1 MASSFGVLFGGFTSL
16 AVLSKNGLKIV
27 CSSEAGFYT
36 TAFLSVS
43 ASVSLLLPLLLSVCL
58 SVAMP
63 LLFGAHWVCGNH
75 NNSGAR
81 SHGKLPGCGARM
93 KLLSA
98 GSVVVVGAAVVCRFG
113 FDTHP
118 HPGEIVFRV

>member
-1 MASSFGVLFGGFTSL
+1 MLTNLGASVGGV
-16 AVLSKNGLKIV
+16 VKNGLRSV
-27 CSSEAGFYT
+27 CSSEACFYT

-43 ASVSLLLPLLLSVCL
+43 VSLLLLLLLPLLLSLCVSLC
-58 SVAMP
+58 VAMP
-63 LLFGAHWVCGNH
+63 LLFGAHWVCGNN

-93 KLLSA
+93 KLLSV

-118 HPGEIVFRV
+118 HPGAIVVRV

>member
-1 MASSFGVLFGGFTSL
+1 MG
-16 AVLSKNGLKIV
+16 
-27 CSSEAGFYT
+27 CEAFAPPRLCFYT
-36 TAFLSVS
+36 TAFLSCLCV
-43 ASVSLLLPLLLSVCL
+43 AAVAAAAAAAVSVCVSL

-63 LLFGAHWVCGNH
+63 LLFGAHWVCGNS

-81 SHGKLPGCGARM
+81 SHGKLPDCGARM
-93 KLLSA
+93 KLLSV

-118 HPGEIVFRV
+118 HPGEIVVRV

>member
-1 MASSFGVLFGGFTSL
+1 
-16 AVLSKNGLKIV
+16 
-27 CSSEAGFYT
+27 
-36 TAFLSVS
+36 VS
-43 ASVSLLLPLLLSVCL
+43 LLPLLLPLCVSL

-63 LLFGAHWVCGNH
+63 LLFGAHWVCGNN

-93 KLLSA
+93 KLLSV
-98 GSVVVVGAAVVCRFG
+98 GSVVVVGAAVLCRFG

-118 HPGEIVFRV
+118 HPGEIVVRV